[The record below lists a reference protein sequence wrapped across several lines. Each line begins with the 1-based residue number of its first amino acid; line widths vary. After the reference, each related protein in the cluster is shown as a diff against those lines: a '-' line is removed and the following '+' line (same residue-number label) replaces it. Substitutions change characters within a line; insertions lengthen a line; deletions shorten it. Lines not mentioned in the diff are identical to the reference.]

1 MKTYEREDI
10 VTFYFVVKE
19 ETKDTTIIRAW
30 TDDKKLLDAYL
41 ELHACKKYH
50 VKKIR
55 RAMKDILPII
65 NENNNDEIDVAYLI
79 TRGKEGAGLISL
91 PLTMTEI
98 TFINDESHGFFS
110 SHVNY
115 QLLDD
120 RVPYLKDRYQR
131 ILKNI
136 GLDDVIKHVIYNRTS
151 PFVQDVVLDQV
162 LLFAR
167 SFPDDFD
174 A

>member
-1 MKTYEREDI
+1 MKTYEREDV

-55 RAMKDILPII
+55 RMMKDVLPII
-65 NENNNDEIDVAYLI
+65 NENIHDEIDIANLI
-79 TRGKEGAGLISL
+79 TQGKNGADLISL
-91 PLTMTEI
+91 PMTMTEI

-110 SHVNY
+110 SNINY
-115 QLLDD
+115 QLLDEW
-120 RVPYLKDRYQR
+120 VPYLKDRYQR

-151 PFVQDVVLDQV
+151 PFVQDIVLDQV